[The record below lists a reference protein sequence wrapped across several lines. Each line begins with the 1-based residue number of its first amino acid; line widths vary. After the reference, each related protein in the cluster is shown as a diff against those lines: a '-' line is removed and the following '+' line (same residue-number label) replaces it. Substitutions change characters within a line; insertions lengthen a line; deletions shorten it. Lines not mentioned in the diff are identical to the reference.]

1 MSKSPNFKNFLNGV
15 GAFVEMW
22 IITFNCFKNNG
33 FSDDEAMIHTKAAMS
48 LLMNLII
55 RPNMNTEEND

>member
-1 MSKSPNFKNFLNGV
+1 
-15 GAFVEMW
+15 MW

-33 FSDDEAMIHTKAAMS
+33 FSDDEAMMHTKAAMS